1 LRLLLI
7 NTVAHNISLSVKDRW
22 KAACDTSPKILRLI
36 SGSVI
41 LFTILSLLPHFF
53 ARIEK
58 RQGAVLNDWILAHVP
73 AHDVSTYIFVIIW
86 GMGLLILLRAIYK
99 PEIYVTYVWAL
110 IFVCI
115 ARMISI
121 TFVALNPPVGLVHLA
136 DPLTGV
142 FYGEAS
148 ITKDLFFSG
157 HIATVTLIALCL
169 EKRNDKIIAA
179 FAVVIIAVLLIVQ
192 HIHYTIDIV
201 ASPFITYACFRLAK
215 YLLF

>member
-1 LRLLLI
+1 M
-7 NTVAHNISLSVKDRW
+7 AQNITLKVKERW
-22 KAACDTSPKILRLI
+22 KEACSTSPKIIRLL

-53 ARIEK
+53 TRIEK
-58 RQGAVLNDWILAHVP
+58 RQGVVLNDWLLAAIPPHN
-73 AHDVSTYIFVIIW
+73 VSALIFIVIW
-86 GMGLLILLRAIYK
+86 GMGLLILFRAIYK
-99 PEIYVTYVWAL
+99 PEIYVTYIWAL

-121 TFVALNPPVGLVHLA
+121 TLVALEPPIGLIKLV

-142 FYGEAS
+142 FYGEAT

-157 HIATVTLIALCL
+157 HIATVTLIFLCL
-169 EKRNDKIIAA
+169 EKRNDKIIA
-179 FAVVIIAVLLIVQ
+179 FLAVIATAILLVIQ

-201 ASPFITYACFRLAK
+201 ASPIITYTCFRFAK
-215 YLLF
+215 YSLF